1 MKKKYLGL
9 VAAAMLG
16 IAPVAGVI
24 ISNTN
29 PTVVQASDDN
39 LEATLW
45 LKKKTPYLVAKNGE
59 SVESFIKRPI
69 RDVTSNV
76 GKVTNMIGIAV
87 YHNMDNGDPDYT
99 RAMDPSD
106 TLRNGSSYSA
116 VVTFNVKNGH
126 NYSKLLQDEDFSSY
140 DNFYLDSLD
149 RDGSMPEIVAPDKA
163 SYGMEDAASIVI
175 PIKVVS
181 NTKSSSSNVTIA
193 KVKHNAYIYTKNG
206 KRALRTTVLKKNHTV
221 KVIKTVKIKN
231 KKYAQIGKNQFVKW
245 TNLSK

>member
-16 IAPVAGVI
+16 IAPVAGVV

-76 GKVTNMIGIAV
+76 GKVTRMVGIAV
-87 YHNMDNGDPDYT
+87 YPNMDNGDPDYT
-99 RAMDPSD
+99 EVMSTSD
-106 TLRNGSSYSA
+106 TLRKEEGYSA
-116 VVTFNVKNGH
+116 VVTFRVSNGH
-126 NYSKLLQDEDFSSY
+126 KYARLLQDADFDLRDHY
-140 DNFYLDSLD
+140 IRDNDDSTIPKVSNLSLGFNKD
-149 RDGSMPEIVAPDKA
+149 YV
-163 SYGMEDAASIVI
+163 SIVV
-175 PIKVVS
+175 PVKVVS
-181 NTKSSSSNVTIA
+181 STPYSISKVKTA